1 MFQAD
6 PRTGIV
12 GLCDLI
18 SERLDGSGDGLGI
31 SARFTDLD
39 AMIAETH
46 PDIVAIATGREFH
59 YDLAMRALEHGVNID
74 VEKPMC
80 VDLEQADAV
89 MAKAKEKGAR
99 VAVHHQAS
107 VGVNMRVMARALE
120 DGRIGQLRYI
130 NASSQGYYGD
140 YGILNVGGH
149 LLSDIT
155 KVAIYACSV
164 VATATPIRAFA
175 VADRSKFAYTFH
187 ILHQV
192 RPVAGG
198 RMIGVDMAMQ
208 RQ

>member
-1 MFQAD
+1 M
-6 PRTGIV
+6 

-18 SERLDGSGDGLGI
+18 SERLDGSGDELGI
-31 SARFTDLD
+31 SVRFTGMD
-39 AMIAETH
+39 AMNAETH

-59 YDLAMRALEHGVNID
+59 YDLAMRVLEHGVNID

-99 VAVHHQAS
+99 VAVDHQAS

-130 NASSQGYYGD
+130 NADSQGYYGG
-140 YGILNVGGH
+140 YGILNVGSH

-155 KVAIYACSV
+155 KVAVYARSV

-175 VADRSKFAYTFH
+175 VADRSKFTYTYH

-198 RMIGVDMAMQ
+198 RMTSVDMAMQ